1 MATRMV
7 QGAVI
12 SPSRA
17 GLAYAVHTSAGRH
30 SASLVG
36 GVLDLHTRPAA
47 RRGERVDTAMSERRM
62 LAAQHISDLPGYVS
76 SSLSS
81 GRRWMT
87 SARPGEPDGEGGRHG
102 PGIISQLSLGILGAL
117 RGLMRDAASPLTKAK
132 EEQKPYI
139 PWEELVA
146 KAEGCLRFARRA
158 HLENLKGRELDDAHF
173 EMFGFNLGVR
183 QSMIRRAGKFI

>member
-1 MATRMV
+1 
-7 QGAVI
+7 
-12 SPSRA
+12 
-17 GLAYAVHTSAGRH
+17 
-30 SASLVG
+30 
-36 GVLDLHTRPAA
+36 
-47 RRGERVDTAMSERRM
+47 
-62 LAAQHISDLPGYVS
+62 
-76 SSLSS
+76 
-81 GRRWMT
+81 MT
-87 SARPGEPDGEGGRHG
+87 SARPGEPDGAGGRHG

-132 EEQKPYI
+132 EEQKTYI

-146 KAEGCLRFARRA
+146 KAEGCLRFSRRA